1 MCLFGLEISQHFR
14 VRPNTMK
21 PFSNHFYPMRKV
33 ILPRFMS
40 LPSFAAYSAL
50 CIVLLLVPNDSWG
63 GGSVLEES
71 LLTLQ
76 EQQIAVHSGTLGP
89 SLVTIAFPKGAWNGK
104 LLLYNHGM
112 RFPPRRLSS
121 SLPLRS
127 KHYRRWL
134 QDGWMVASSSF
145 RRQGMIVREA
155 IEDSAALYDT
165 IVSRFGKPRRT
176 VLLGESMGATISL
189 LMVESEPLKYHG
201 AILVSIG
208 SSRDSQ
214 YPLARSYKPKA
225 PLLFLCNSNET
236 SAVLEYLHGA
246 SEAPVLPAFWWID
259 RVGHV
264 KLSSEEL
271 IAALEGL
278 EKWIERGHIERFKNA
293 TIDPPPPA
301 SRARFADGGAYG
313 HLVSIDPAYGNA
325 TADFVKADFDQLGI
339 ALGDPF
345 EIRIKSETYRSKLG
359 QNYSEYETGEWFTM
373 LDANGL
379 TSIGV
384 NFGSVDTTVQIDGA
398 EPVPVFIKKIEAVSS
413 TSAEDP

>member
-1 MCLFGLEISQHFR
+1 
-14 VRPNTMK
+14 MK
-21 PFSNHFYPMRKV
+21 PLSYHFYLMRTI
-33 ILPRFMS
+33 ILPKIVS
-40 LPSFAAYSAL
+40 LPSFVAPSTL
-50 CIVLLLVPNDSWG
+50 CFALLLVSNDGWG
-63 GGSVLEES
+63 TGDVLQES
-71 LLTLQ
+71 LLTLE
-76 EQQIAVHSGTLGP
+76 EQQIAVHSGTLGQC
-89 SLVTIAFPKGAWNGK
+89 LVTIAFPKGAWNGK

-112 RFPPRRLSS
+112 RFPPRPLSS
-121 SLPLRS
+121 ALPLRS
-127 KHYRRWL
+127 KHYRKWL

-165 IVSRFGKPRRT
+165 IVNRFGKPRRT

-189 LMVESEPLKYHG
+189 LMVESEPLKYDG

-208 SSRDSQ
+208 YSSDSQ
-214 YPLARSYKPKA
+214 YPLARSYKPEA

-236 SAVLEYLHGA
+236 AAVLEYLHGA

-264 KLSSEEL
+264 RLSSDEL

-278 EKWIERGHIERFKNA
+278 EKWIQHGHIERFKNA
-293 TIDPPPPA
+293 TIDPPPPT
-301 SRARFADGGAYG
+301 SRAHFADGGAHG
-313 HLVSIDPAYGNA
+313 HLVAIDPAYGNS
-325 TADFVKADFDQLGI
+325 TADFVKADFDRLGI

-345 EIRIKSETYRSKLG
+345 EIRIKGKTYRSKLG

-384 NFGSVDTTVQIDGA
+384 NYGSVDTTVQIDGS
-398 EPVPVFIKKIEAVSS
+398 EPVPVFIKKIEAVPSA
-413 TSAEDP
+413 TAEDH